1 MFGGNVTNAVID
13 DLVTETE
20 YAVSVAGL
28 TIDEELEKVGPVL
41 VTTCKCP
48 FKILIFSNLTGPR
61 FYKRKILTMYSLKK
75 MSLYFCTLQ

>member
-1 MFGGNVTNAVID
+1 MFGGNATDVIID

-48 FKILIFSNLTGPR
+48 FNIFLSKSIDSSNNFRNNDNIST
-61 FYKRKILTMYSLKK
+61 
-75 MSLYFCTLQ
+75 